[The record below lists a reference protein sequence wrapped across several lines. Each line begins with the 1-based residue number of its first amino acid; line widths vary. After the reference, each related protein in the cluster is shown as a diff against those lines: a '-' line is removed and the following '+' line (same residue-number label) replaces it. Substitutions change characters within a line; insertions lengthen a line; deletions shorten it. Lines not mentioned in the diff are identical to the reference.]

1 LGISLGCT
9 GAAGF
14 HPPPDTGTPNGYC
27 GGLGPRSETG
37 VPIDSGK
44 FGCVQAGG
52 GVFPPAGGGGPKD
65 SGVPLGAPLVLDSDS
80 FNARIGNPDAAR
92 GIGVQVQHQRRVLR
106 CRAG

>member
-14 HPPPDTGTPNGYC
+14 DPPPDTGTPNGYC
-27 GGLGPRSETG
+27 GGLGPRSATG

-44 FGCVQAGG
+44 LGCVHAGG
-52 GVFPPAGGGGPKD
+52 CVFPPAGGGGPKD
-65 SGVPLGAPLVLDSDS
+65 SDGPLGAPLVLDSDS

-92 GIGVQVQHQRRVLR
+92 AIGVQVQHQQRVLR
-106 CRAG
+106 CGAR